1 MKKIRNIKEF
11 TKADALAA
19 IGLAMKPS
27 AGRWL
32 AGTLSVWGLGVIVGA
47 AAALLLTPRTGR
59 EMRDELSEKVKT
71 FRDRTAARAAS
82 AVEASIT

>member
-1 MKKIRNIKEF
+1 MKKLQNMKNF
-11 TKADALAA
+11 SKADALAA
-19 IGLAMKPS
+19 IGLALKPS

-47 AAALLLTPRTGR
+47 AAALLLTPRSGQ
-59 EMRDELSEKVKT
+59 EMREDLVDKVKT
-71 FRDRTAARAAS
+71 FRDRAASRATS